1 MRDLATRLYVKNYS
15 CPDALERYLHEIFV
29 EDNKILL
36 NPAAEEIATQVN
48 IFREQLSLQ
57 RQQVLDDIA
66 NNPETDEMTRIEA
79 HRLAAEIGWIIVKLS
94 YETPAG
100 IVRHT
105 KIDAT
110 KMIESQKGLNLELK
124 T

>member
-1 MRDLATRLYVKNYS
+1 MKNYS

-36 NPAAEEIATQVN
+36 NPAEEIATQVN

-110 KMIESQKGLNLELK
+110 KMIESQKGLNLESK